1 MKEFIVNSFVRLA
14 IGITLKVDR
23 VSRNEFKKV
32 PLKGPGL
39 IITNHMSNIEGPV
52 CYTSLRPRK
61 TIALGKEELWDKVFT
76 RLMMEAWNV
85 IPISRSGVDQKAIAS
100 CLETLDKGD
109 FLCIA
114 PEGTRSRDGKLH
126 QAKPGVTLFV
136 RPDVPLIPMAVW
148 GLENYSSNLKK
159 LRRTTMKVR
168 VGEPF
173 FATRPEGRL
182 TAEKR
187 QEMADSF
194 MERIAALL
202 PEEYRG
208 YYKETAERS

>member
-14 IGITLKVDR
+14 IRITVKLDR
-23 VSRNEFKKV
+23 ESRNEFKKV

-52 CYTSLRPRK
+52 YYTSLRPRK
-61 TIALGKEELWDKVFT
+61 TVALGKEELWQKGFT
-76 RLMMEAWNV
+76 RIMMEAWNV

-100 CLETLDKGD
+100 CLETLEKGD
-109 FLCIA
+109 FLCVA

-126 QAKPGVTLFV
+126 KAKPGVTLFV
-136 RPDVPLIPMAVW
+136 RPEVPLIPMAVW
-148 GLENYSSNLKK
+148 GLEDYGSNLKK
-159 LRRTTMKVR
+159 FRRTTMKVR

-173 FATRPEGRL
+173 YATRPKGRF

-194 MERIAALL
+194 MEKIAALL

-208 YYKETAERS
+208 YYERTAEES